1 METMVH
7 TGPAVSDAAR
17 TRVGTVTAEYTSEPI
32 SLRHVREY
40 IAATGGDLLEWP
52 TTAPARHRPVPPLF
66 FHAACRPVAAEASL
80 EPDGQYPF
88 LGVTGVTGETMAGGN
103 RFEILE
109 PVYVGDVL
117 RTTERLVAIDE
128 RAGRSGPLVIT
139 TTETEYRNQDGS
151 LVARYRQTII
161 FR

>member
-1 METMVH
+1 MTH
-7 TGPAVSDAAR
+7 ADPSVSEAAR
-17 TRVGTVTAEYTSEPI
+17 ARIGTVTARYTSEPI

-40 IAATGGDLLEWP
+40 VAATGGDLSEWP
-52 TTAPARHRPVPPLF
+52 ATAPARHRPVPPLF
-66 FHAACRPVAAEASL
+66 FHAACRPVVAAADL

-103 RFEILE
+103 TFEILG

-117 RTTERLVAIDE
+117 RTAERLVAIDE
-128 RAGRSGPLVIT
+128 RTGRSGPLVIT
-139 TTETEYRNQDGS
+139 TTETEYRNQDGA
-151 LVARYRQTII
+151 LVARYRQAII